1 MMMLTNKLNAAIKII
16 HLTNEIEVEKINKS
30 NSCEKNTG
38 KYDVTNS
45 PVLYEENPDL
55 NNKVILTG
63 T

>member
-1 MMMLTNKLNAAIKII
+1 MMMLTNKLNAAIKIV

-38 KYDVTNS
+38 KYDVPNS
-45 PVLYEENPDL
+45 PVLCEDNPDL